1 MNRNETKRNEKGKH
15 CNQCARQRM
24 KARELLNY
32 NTHLNPE
39 RKEDQKQNQTHILYG
54 TLLENATTQLF
65 LRPAL
70 HGRVVYGIT

>member
-1 MNRNETKRNEKGKH
+1 
-15 CNQCARQRM
+15 M

-39 RKEDQKQNQTHILYG
+39 RKEDQKQNQIHILYG